1 MRELIEQM
9 NEIFDKL
16 NQFNTTELK
25 QMLDTILEC
34 NDQLN
39 VLGSLRDEKKV
50 QLSLD
55 NPLKTM
61 CVNPDILAI
70 LSSNDGDGISEFI
83 CSFALSFH

>member
-1 MRELIEQM
+1 M
-9 NEIFDKL
+9 NDIFDKL

-39 VLGSLRDEKKV
+39 VLGSLRDEKIA

-61 CVNPDILAI
+61 WVNPDILAI
-70 LSSNDGDGISEFI
+70 LSSNAGDGISEFI
-83 CSFALSFH
+83 CSFAVSFH